1 MPPRLVG
8 RYSADPGP
16 PRSLQSGSGRQV
28 VVDVTTFS
36 NNIRYHVGHHLC
48 LTISMIENT
57 SLEIQLVCK
66 NLNSSDPLTR
76 VVHAKL
82 LFAVF
87 VGNPPLGDHR
97 RVGGT

>member
-1 MPPRLVG
+1 MCVTIFASQLEHFSRNPVGVPPTR
-8 RYSADPGP
+8 
-16 PRSLQSGSGRQV
+16 
-28 VVDVTTFS
+28 
-36 NNIRYHVGHHLC
+36 
-48 LTISMIENT
+48 
-57 SLEIQLVCK
+57 
-66 NLNSSDPLTR
+66 DPLTR